1 NSAGVDTSDH
11 EVNIKILLGLAVTD
25 GEMTEKQRNVLLP
38 KMTDDVAA
46 LVLRDNY
53 FQTQALS
60 VTGRLGVTFID
71 QQGRFMRHLEK
82 EGRLN
87 RAIEYL
93 PTDEELAARKAR
105 GIGLTSPEL
114 AVLLAYGKMW
124 VSDALMQSDVPE
136 DPWIG
141 TALERH
147 FPTLLR
153 EKFAA
158 YIPRHPLKREIVATH
173 VLNSMVNR
181 VGATFVHRLTETTG
195 ATPPEVVRAYL
206 AAREVFALVPLWQQI
221 EALDNQV
228 ADAVQSD
235 MLIVLG
241 ELTARATTWFLRSG
255 RLGEPMQQMV
265 ERFVPVVELLRTR
278 LEADDA
284 APRPRAAA
292 WIEAGVPAAIA
303 QRVDAADGLFAALDV
318 AEVAS
323 ATQREVGQVAEVQ
336 VALGDVLPLASLR
349 QQIAALPTA
358 SYWQSL
364 ARMALGD
371 DLADL
376 QRLIADAVVRPGA
389 GSGAQMLA
397 AWETRNRVKLDRA
410 QRLLS
415 ELAESQDADLAMLSV
430 ALRELR
436 NLV

>member
-1 NSAGVDTSDH
+1 
-11 EVNIKILLGLAVTD
+11 
-25 GEMTEKQRNVLLP
+25 
-38 KMTDDVAA
+38 
-46 LVLRDNY
+46 
-53 FQTQALS
+53 
-60 VTGRLGVTFID
+60 
-71 QQGRFMRHLEK
+71 
-82 EGRLN
+82 
-87 RAIEYL
+87 
-93 PTDEELAARKAR
+93 
-105 GIGLTSPEL
+105 
-114 AVLLAYGKMW
+114 
-124 VSDALMQSDVPE
+124 
-136 DPWIG
+136 
-141 TALERH
+141 
-147 FPTLLR
+147 
-153 EKFAA
+153 
-158 YIPRHPLKREIVATH
+158 
-173 VLNSMVNR
+173 MV
-181 VGATFVHRLTETTG
+181 
-195 ATPPEVVRAYL
+195 
-206 AAREVFALVPLWQQI
+206 Q
-221 EALDNQV
+221 
-228 ADAVQSD
+228 
-235 MLIVLG
+235 
-241 ELTARATTWFLRSG
+241 
-255 RLGEPMQQMV
+255 
-265 ERFVPVVELLRTR
+265 RFVPVVELLRAR
-278 LEADDA
+278 LEADDV

-397 AWETRNRVKLDRA
+397 AWQTRNRVKLDRA

-415 ELAESQDADLAMLSV
+415 ELAETQDADLAMLSV